1 MHFSSTVLA
10 LAATFTA
17 ANAAQKGY
25 KGFNTGSTFST
36 GANKQQ
42 VDFAYEMKA
51 AQELPNTDGAWTSV
65 RLYTMIQGGTTDTP
79 ISAIPAAIETNS
91 TLLLGLWA
99 SETSDVFQNEI
110 NALKN
115 AITQYGTA
123 FTDIVTGISVG
134 SEDLYRA
141 SINGVGATPDQV
153 VDYISQTRAAIKG
166 TSLEGKP
173 VGHVDTWDAF
183 TAAANTAVISAI
195 DFLGMDAYPYYQPS
209 SPGGNAIGNANT
221 TFWKAYTDTVGA
233 AQGKPVWI
241 TETGWPIVG
250 DTDGAAVPGAD
261 NARTY
266 WQETICHAL
275 ANDINMY
282 YFQLQSSQGQVVNP
296 DWGIK
301 PAGDIVNEPARFEL
315 TC

>member
-1 MHFSSTVLA
+1 MQFFTSALA
-10 LAATFTA
+10 VAATFSVADA
-17 ANAAQKGY
+17 AI
-25 KGFNTGSTFST
+25 KGFNSGSTFST

-42 VDFAYEMKA
+42 ADFAYEMKA
-51 AQELPNTDGAWTSV
+51 AQQLPGTNGAWTSV
-65 RLYTMIQGGTTDTP
+65 RLYTMIQGGTTDSP
-79 ISAIPAAIETNS
+79 ISAIPAAIETKS

-99 SETSDVFQNEI
+99 SETSDAFQNEL

-115 AITQYGTA
+115 AISQYGTA
-123 FTDIVTGISVG
+123 FTDLVTGISVG
-134 SEDLYRA
+134 SEDLYRT
-141 SINGVGATPDQV
+141 STGEVGATPEQV
-153 VDYISQTRAAIKG
+153 VDFISKTRAVIKG

-183 TAAANTAVISAI
+183 VNGANSAVVSAC
-195 DFLGMDAYPYYQPS
+195 DFLGMDAYPYYQAS
-209 SPGGNAIGNANT
+209 TVGGNGIGNANA

-250 DTDGAAVPGAD
+250 DTIGEAVPGAED
-261 NARTY
+261 ARTF
-266 WQETICHAL
+266 WEEAVCHAL
-275 ANDINMY
+275 ATDVNMY
-282 YFQLQSSQGQVVNP
+282 YFQLQTSQGVQVNP

-301 PAGDIVNEPARFEL
+301 GAGDIVNEAVRFQV